1 MIRQGFVSNS
11 SSSSFIVYY
20 DKTNKT
26 PMTKKFWKEDKY
38 YGFSY
43 INGKRDKE
51 DCYEEHTIT
60 LPFTDGNMEF
70 GWEWDSYKDFYSK
83 VNYVFYQAFKL
94 EDKVPKYLSHASMY
108 HYRTP
113 SYELSPMEVV
123 IEAIRDIY
131 AKMSGEYREK
141 LCITIDYNLLFSDGV
156 NKDDKEYNIDHQS
169 ILGANTDDLEIY
181 RNTIFHDKDRMTDF
195 LLHSDFYIQGGN
207 DNVDDYPSSWK
218 EAWLKSGGENFWAE
232 WEND

>member
-20 DKTNKT
+20 DKTDKT

-51 DCYEEHTIT
+51 DCYVEHTIT
-60 LPFTDGNMEF
+60 LPFTKGKMEF

-83 VNYVFYQAFKL
+83 VNYVFYQAFSL
-94 EDKVPKYLSHASMY
+94 EDKIPKHLSHISIY
-108 HYRTP
+108 HYRED

-131 AKMSGEYREK
+131 TKMSGEDREK
-141 LCITIDYNLLFSDGV
+141 LCIAIDYNLLFSDGAKKG
-156 NKDDKEYNIDHQS
+156 NKEYNIDHQS
-169 ILGANTDDLEIY
+169 ILCNVDLKIIGNSIFTDK
-181 RNTIFHDKDRMTDF
+181 NKMVDF
-195 LLHSDFYIQGGN
+195 LLHNDFYIQGGN
-207 DNVDDYPSSWK
+207 DNVEDYPSFWK
-218 EAWLKSGGENFWAE
+218 DARLKSGGENFWAE
-232 WEND
+232 WENN

>member
-20 DKTNKT
+20 DKQDKT
-26 PMTKKFWKEDKY
+26 EIKKKFWKESKY
-38 YGFSY
+38 YGFYSD
-43 INGKRDKE
+43 GRRDKE
-51 DCYEEHTIT
+51 DCYIEHTIT
-60 LPFTDGNMEF
+60 LPFTKGNMEF
-70 GWEWDSYKDFYSK
+70 GWEWGSYYDFYSK

-94 EDKVPKYLSHASMY
+94 EDKVPKYLSHASLY
-108 HYRTP
+108 HHRTP

-131 AKMSGEYREK
+131 AKMSGKDRER

-156 NKDDKEYNIDHQS
+156 NRSDKEYNIDHQS
-169 ILGANTDDLEIY
+169 ILDAKEGDLEIY
-181 RNTIFHDKDRMTDF
+181 RNTIFCDKDRMVDF
-195 LLHSDFYIQGGN
+195 LLHNDFYIQGGN
-207 DNVDDYPSSWK
+207 DNVENYPSSWK

-232 WEND
+232 WEKD